1 MLLMYVEDIVLLMY
15 VEDIVLL
22 MYVEN
27 IRSVATR
34 VRNFSNPYT
43 LLSITSK
50 HYRYYKWTSFKGSHV
65 IPVIFKKLS
74 LYPIILGLPMYNLA
88 SVTHHDVSS

>member
-1 MLLMYVEDIVLLMY
+1 MLLMY